1 MGFATFERGAT
12 KQNSQGNYSGKVRV
26 KPGGDRKGQSATRQD
41 KGTSRE
47 GRKNQKDLME
57 QILTRENLQT
67 ALKRVEANKGAAG
80 VDGVTTRQLRE
91 YIQKHW
97 PRIKVKLQE
106 GTYKPSPVRK
116 VEIPKPDG
124 GVRILGIPTVIDR
137 LIQQATLQVLTPR
150 IDPGFSPHS
159 YGFRPGKGGHDAVRQ
174 ARKYIEEGYCI
185 VVDIDLEKYFDRINH
200 DILMS
205 RVARKVKD
213 KRVLKLIRS
222 YLNSGI
228 MIEGIRVKTEE
239 GTPQGGPLSPLLAN
253 ILLDDLD
260 KELEQRGLRFCR
272 YADDCNI
279 YVKTKRAGE
288 RVKQSITRYLEK
300 KLRLKVNEAKSAVE
314 RPWKR
319 KFLGFSFHKQKEIK
333 VRLAP
338 KSLKRVKDKIR
349 EITKPTWS
357 IPMNERIQRLNQ
369 YLTGWIGYYALM
381 DTPSV
386 VERLEEWIRRRL
398 RLCLWLQWKRV
409 RTRIREL
416 KALGLEK
423 SQAIEIANTR
433 KGAWRITKTPH
444 LHKALGNAYWQSQ
457 GLMSLTQ
464 RYSQLRQNWRT
475 A

>member
-1 MGFATFERGAT
+1 M
-12 KQNSQGNYSGKVRV
+12 
-26 KPGGDRKGQSATRQD
+26 
-41 KGTSRE
+41 
-47 GRKNQKDLME
+47 DLMG
-57 QILTRENLQT
+57 QILSRENLQ
-67 ALKRVEANKGAAG
+67 AAIKRVEANKGAAG
-80 VDGVTTRQLRE
+80 VDGITTRQLRE
-91 YIQKHW
+91 YVQKHW
-97 PRIKVKLQE
+97 PEIKLRLQE
-106 GTYKPSPVRK
+106 GTYKSSPVRK
-116 VEIPKPDG
+116 VEIPKPEG
-124 GVRILGIPTVIDR
+124 GLRVLGIPTVIDR
-137 LIQQATLQVLTPR
+137 FIQQAILQVLTPLF
-150 IDPGFSPHS
+150 DPGFSPHS
-159 YGFRPGKGGHDAVRQ
+159 YGFRPGKRGHDAVEQ

-185 VVDIDLEKYFDRINH
+185 VVDIDLEKFFDRINH

-213 KRVLKLIRS
+213 KKLLKLIRS

-228 MIEGIRVKTEE
+228 MVEGIRVRTEE

-260 KELEQRGLRFCR
+260 KELERRGLRFCR

-300 KLRLKVNEAKSAVE
+300 KLRLKVNEGKSAVD

-319 KFLGFSFHKQKEIK
+319 KFLGFSFYKQKAIK
-333 VRLAP
+333 VRIAT
-338 KSLKRVKDKIR
+338 KSLKRLKDKIR
-349 EITKPTWS
+349 EITNPTWS
-357 IPMNERIQRLNQ
+357 ISMNERIQRLNQ
-369 YLTGWIGYYALM
+369 YLTGWIGYYALA

-386 VERLEEWIRRRL
+386 LEGLEEWIRRRL

-416 KALGLEK
+416 KALGLKK
-423 SQAIEIANTR
+423 SQAEEIANTR
-433 KGAWRITKTPH
+433 KGAWRTTKTPH

-464 RYSQLRQNWRT
+464 RYIQLRQNWRT

>member
-1 MGFATFERGAT
+1 M
-12 KQNSQGNYSGKVRV
+12 
-26 KPGGDRKGQSATRQD
+26 
-41 KGTSRE
+41 
-47 GRKNQKDLME
+47 DLMG
-57 QILTRENLQT
+57 QILSRENLQ
-67 ALKRVEANKGAAG
+67 AAIKRVEANKGAAG

-91 YIQKHW
+91 YVQKHW
-97 PRIKVKLQE
+97 PEIKLKLQE

-116 VEIPKPDG
+116 VEIPKPEG
-124 GVRILGIPTVIDR
+124 GLRVLGIPTVIDR
-137 LIQQATLQVLTPR
+137 FIQQAILQVLTPLF
-150 IDPGFSPHS
+150 DPGFSPHS
-159 YGFRPGKGGHDAVRQ
+159 YGFRPGKRGHDAVQQ

-185 VVDIDLEKYFDRINH
+185 VVDIDLEKFFDRINH

-213 KRVLKLIRS
+213 KKVLKLIRS

-228 MIEGIRVKTEE
+228 MVEGIRVRTEE

-260 KELEQRGLRFCR
+260 KELERRLLRFCR

-300 KLRLKVNEAKSAVE
+300 KLRLKVNEVKSAVD

-319 KFLGFSFHKQKEIK
+319 KFLGFSFYKQKVIK
-333 VRLAP
+333 VRIAP
-338 KSLKRVKDKIR
+338 KSLKRLKNKIR
-349 EITKPTWS
+349 EITNPTWS
-357 IPMNERIQRLNQ
+357 ISMNERIQRLNQ
-369 YLTGWIGYYALM
+369 YLTGWIGYYALA

-386 VERLEEWIRRRL
+386 LEGLEEWIRRRL

-416 KALGLEK
+416 KALGLKK
-423 SQAIEIANTR
+423 SQAEEIANTR
-433 KGAWRITKTPH
+433 KGAWRTTKTPH

-464 RYSQLRQNWRT
+464 RYIQLRQNWRT

>member
-1 MGFATFERGAT
+1 M
-12 KQNSQGNYSGKVRV
+12 
-26 KPGGDRKGQSATRQD
+26 
-41 KGTSRE
+41 
-47 GRKNQKDLME
+47 DLMG
-57 QILTRENLQT
+57 QILSRENLQ
-67 ALKRVEANKGAAG
+67 AAIKRVEANKGAAG

-91 YIQKHW
+91 YVQKHW
-97 PRIKVKLQE
+97 PEIKLKLQE

-116 VEIPKPDG
+116 VEIPKPEG
-124 GVRILGIPTVIDR
+124 GLRVLGIPTVIDR
-137 LIQQATLQVLTPR
+137 FIQQAILQVLTPLF
-150 IDPGFSPHS
+150 DPGFSPHS
-159 YGFRPGKGGHDAVRQ
+159 YGFRPGKRGHDAVQQ

-185 VVDIDLEKYFDRINH
+185 VVDIDLEKFFDRINH

-213 KRVLKLIRS
+213 KKLLKLIRS

-228 MIEGIRVKTEE
+228 MVEGIRVRTEE

-260 KELEQRGLRFCR
+260 KELERRLLRFCR

-300 KLRLKVNEAKSAVE
+300 KLRLKVSEVKSAVD

-319 KFLGFSFHKQKEIK
+319 KFLGFSFYKQKVIK
-333 VRLAP
+333 VRIAP
-338 KSLKRVKDKIR
+338 KSLKRLKNKIR
-349 EITKPTWS
+349 EITNPTWS
-357 IPMNERIQRLNQ
+357 ISMNERIQRLNQ
-369 YLTGWIGYYALM
+369 YLTGWIGYYALA

-386 VERLEEWIRRRL
+386 LEGLEEWIRRRL

-416 KALGLEK
+416 KALGLKK
-423 SQAIEIANTR
+423 SQAKEIANTR
-433 KGAWRITKTPH
+433 KGAWRTTKTPH

-464 RYSQLRQNWRT
+464 RYFQLRQSWRT

>member
-1 MGFATFERGAT
+1 MG
-12 KQNSQGNYSGKVRV
+12 
-26 KPGGDRKGQSATRQD
+26 
-41 KGTSRE
+41 
-47 GRKNQKDLME
+47 
-57 QILTRENLQT
+57 QILSRENLQ
-67 ALKRVEANKGAAG
+67 AAIKRVEANKGAAG

-91 YIQKHW
+91 YVQKHW
-97 PRIKVKLQE
+97 PEIKLKLQE

-116 VEIPKPDG
+116 VEIPKPEG
-124 GVRILGIPTVIDR
+124 GVRVLGIPTVIDR
-137 LIQQATLQVLTPR
+137 LIQQAILQVLTPLF
-150 IDPGFSPHS
+150 DPGFSPHS
-159 YGFRPGKGGHDAVRQ
+159 YGFRPGKRGHDAVQQ

-185 VVDIDLEKYFDRINH
+185 VVDIDLEKFFDRINH

-213 KRVLKLIRS
+213 KKVLKLIRS

-228 MIEGIRVKTEE
+228 MVEGIRVRTEE

-260 KELEQRGLRFCR
+260 KELERRRLRFCR

-300 KLRLKVNEAKSAVE
+300 KLRLKVNEVKSAVD

-319 KFLGFSFHKQKEIK
+319 KFLGFSFYKQKVIK
-333 VRLAP
+333 VRIAP
-338 KSLKRVKDKIR
+338 KSLKRLKNKIR
-349 EITKPTWS
+349 EITNPTWS
-357 IPMNERIQRLNQ
+357 ISMNERIQRLNQ
-369 YLTGWIGYYALM
+369 YLTGWIGYYALA

-386 VERLEEWIRRRL
+386 LEGLEEWIRRRL

-416 KALGLEK
+416 KALGLKK
-423 SQAIEIANTR
+423 SQAKEIANTR
-433 KGAWRITKTPH
+433 KGAWRTTKTPH

-464 RYSQLRQNWRT
+464 RYIQLRQNWRT